1 MINKQTLADLELDKV
16 LDIVRL
22 NSISKKGER
31 KLSSNSITDD
41 KKVIDQRAD
50 RIDQIIALIK
60 IKGQSVNYFCSIDN
74 IFTYKNSA
82 SFDGKDIYSVGS
94 FLSSI
99 PSLEAFLDI
108 PLIDKELK

>member
-1 MINKQTLADLELDKV
+1 MINKQTLADLELEKV

-22 NSISKKGER
+22 NSISKKGE
-31 KLSSNSITDD
+31 KKISSDSITDD

-74 IFTYKNSA
+74 IFIYKNYIWYTFEIVCA
-82 SFDGKDIYSVGS
+82 IFKINCY
-94 FLSSI
+94 L
-99 PSLEAFLDI
+99 L
-108 PLIDKELK
+108 